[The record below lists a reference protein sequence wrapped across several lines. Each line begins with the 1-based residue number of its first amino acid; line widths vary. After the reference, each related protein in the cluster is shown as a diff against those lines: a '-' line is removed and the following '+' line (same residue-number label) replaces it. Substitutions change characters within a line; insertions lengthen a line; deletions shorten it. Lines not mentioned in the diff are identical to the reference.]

1 MRGPLVACV
10 GPMSTLLAC
19 VDVLD
24 TVALVRKG
32 RTVGARELLPTVVLA
47 GARVAG

>member
-1 MRGPLVACV
+1 
-10 GPMSTLLAC
+10 MSTLLAC

-32 RTVGARELLPTVVLA
+32 RTVGVELF
-47 GARVAG
+47 